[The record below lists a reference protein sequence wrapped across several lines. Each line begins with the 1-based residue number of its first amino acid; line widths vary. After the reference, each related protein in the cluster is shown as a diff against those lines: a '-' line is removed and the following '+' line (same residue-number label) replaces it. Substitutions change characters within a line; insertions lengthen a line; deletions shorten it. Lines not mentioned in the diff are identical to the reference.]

1 MVVATERV
9 ESRPVSKYLAV
20 PFVIAAL
27 TGLAACAGPAIDP
40 VESETEPQVVE
51 AETTESP
58 DIEELV
64 IPENVS
70 PQAVVLAAFI
80 MANGDVIKAIEEGL
94 ITPEEAQL
102 AEEALNNDS
111 LQLWID
117 AAQQD

>member
-1 MVVATERV
+1 MEVATERV

-27 TGLAACAGPAIDP
+27 TGLVACAGPAIDP

-111 LQLWID
+111 LQLWII